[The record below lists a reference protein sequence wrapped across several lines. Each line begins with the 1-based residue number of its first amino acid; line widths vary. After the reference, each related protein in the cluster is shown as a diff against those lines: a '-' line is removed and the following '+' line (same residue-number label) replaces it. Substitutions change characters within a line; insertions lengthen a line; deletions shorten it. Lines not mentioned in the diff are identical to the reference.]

1 MAVPTGAASLSD
13 IQTEFGGSNPISLS
27 EYYGLVSNPSGI
39 PSSGAISINDFRGKE
54 NVFTLTSDTFTSSK
68 TLAASDINGS
78 LGAWVGVSGGGGGG
92 AGVVYGLFARGTGAG
107 GGAGGDFGFF
117 VSDVTTLIG
126 ASFTVGAAG
135 AGSVSSGTPGSFG
148 YSVTGG
154 TGGTSTL
161 SFTGVSISCTGGT
174 GGRGYTGGQG
184 GSGTAGTAGT
194 GSGSGVTD
202 IDVAASIASF
212 YSGKYV
218 TGPQGIAPSAGGA
231 AGPVVVT
238 GDGGTPGSST
248 GGTGAVGKLVI
259 IYEAPYQV

>member
-1 MAVPTGAASLSD
+1 MAVPTGTASLSD

-39 PSSGAISINDFRGKE
+39 PASGVISIDDFRGKE
-54 NVFTLTSDTFTSSK
+54 NVYTLTSDTFTSTI
-68 TLAASDINGS
+68 TLAADDINGS
-78 LGAWVGVSGGGGGG
+78 AGAWVGVSGAGGGG
-92 AGVVYGLFARGTGAG
+92 AGVVYGNFARGTGAV
-107 GGAGGDFGFF
+107 GGAGGFFGFF

-135 AGSVSSGTPGSFG
+135 AGSYTNGYPGSFG
-148 YSVTGG
+148 ISSTGN

-174 GGRGYTGGQG
+174 GGRGYTGGQT
-184 GSGTAGTAGT
+184 GSGTPGNAGTS
-194 GSGSGVTD
+194 SGSGVTD

-218 TGPQGIAPSAGGA
+218 TGPQSISAAGGGA

-238 GDGGTPGSST
+238 GDGGTAGVSF
-248 GGTGAVGKLVI
+248 GGTGGVGKLVI
-259 IYEAPYQV
+259 IYEAVTQV

>member
-1 MAVPTGAASLSD
+1 MSVPTGTASLSD

-27 EYYGLVSNPSGI
+27 EYYGAIPSI
-39 PSSGAISINDFRGKE
+39 PSSGAISIDDFRGKQ
-54 NVFTLTSDTFTSSK
+54 NVFVLTSDTFTSST
-68 TLAASDINGS
+68 TLTANDINGS
-78 LGAWVGVSGGGGGG
+78 AGAWVGVSGGGGGG

-126 ASFTVGAAG
+126 ASFTAGAAG
-135 AGSVSSGTPGSFG
+135 AGSFTNGVPGSFG

-154 TGGTSTL
+154 TGGTSSL

-174 GGRGYTGGQG
+174 GGVGYTGGQT

-212 YSGKYV
+212 YSGKNV
-218 TGPQGIAPSAGGA
+218 TGPQSIPPSAGGG

-238 GDGGTPGSST
+238 GDGSTPGSST
-248 GGTGAVGKLVI
+248 GGTGDVGKLVI
-259 IYEAPYQV
+259 IYEAV